1 MGATMT
7 ETKNKKIKL
16 NFTEAGQKEYDA
28 YPPPWK
34 HAINR
39 VIEWKEDGHEIIV
52 DVINKAAD
60 PEGEHRDRDDAYGY
74 LNDFFA
80 HYMYKIENE
89 WRQQQ
94 LISMMSDIRE
104 RQKERKLAKQTTK
117 K

>member
-1 MGATMT
+1 MEAAMT
-7 ETKNKKIKL
+7 ETKNSKIKL
-16 NFTEAGQKEYDA
+16 NFTEAAQKEYDA

-34 HAINR
+34 HIIDR

-52 DVINKAAD
+52 DVINNTQSD
-60 PEGEHRDRDDAYGY
+60 DFHVRDEAYGY

-80 HYMYKIENE
+80 HYMYKVENE

-94 LISMMSDIRE
+94 LINMMSDIRKRE
-104 RQKERKLAKQTTK
+104 KERKQNKTTIK